1 MMTDVTSTPSR
12 RLRTALV
19 VALALPLAAATAL
32 PSLAQEGDAPP
43 MPGVAASGDRG
54 PDRDR
59 PDRAMPDRDRPDR
72 DRAGRGYHGQH
83 MMMGDRGGDRDRDR
97 GQRRWHHRQWSGERL
112 AMRLAAAETAAGI
125 KSAQLDAWR
134 TFTAALV
141 DFATPSRPGGMTGDV
156 QSSAPPPPPGA
167 DAGTPPP
174 PPPGPAGEARP
185 DRMRPSGFDMLDRM
199 IARVENRAE
208 KAETL
213 KQAKQALEA
222 VLEPGQRV
230 TIERMLMPRRGKD
243 RSMR

>member
-12 RLRTALV
+12 RLRKALV
-19 VALALPLAAATAL
+19 IALALPLAAATAL
-32 PSLAQEGDAPP
+32 PSLAQEGDMSP

-54 PDRDR
+54 PDRAR
-59 PDRAMPDRDRPDR
+59 PDRDRPDG

-83 MMMGDRGGDRDRDR
+83 MMMGERGGDRDRDR
-97 GQRRWHHRQWSGERL
+97 GQRRWHHREWSGERL

-141 DFATPSRPGGMTGDV
+141 DFATPSRPGDMPGDA
-156 QSSAPPPPPGA
+156 QPPAPPPPAGA

-174 PPPGPAGEARP
+174 PPPGPAGEARQ

-208 KAETL
+208 KAEKL
-213 KQAKQALEA
+213 KQAKQALQA
-222 VLEPGQRV
+222 VLEPGQKE
-230 TIERMLMPRRGKD
+230 TIERMLMPNRGKH
-243 RSMR
+243 RGMR